1 MNSSGRAPGGVKD
14 EACEKASL
22 DKVAG
27 QLKYSLT

>member
-27 QLKYSLT
+27 